1 MKDESTVVIKLLKV
15 RKIGI
20 LTRAMSLPAV
30 RSSARWLRVLR
41 RTLRVSAVPVCRAG
55 CAGGW
60 GAGSG
65 RTGPPPRHYTVG
77 AGTLALALLAA
88 DHVYNGNR
96 KVLN

>member
-1 MKDESTVVIKLLKV
+1 MKDESTVVNKLLKV

-60 GAGSG
+60 GAGSQG
-65 RTGPPPRHYTVG
+65 RTGPTPRHYTVG

-88 DHVYNGNR
+88 DHVYNG